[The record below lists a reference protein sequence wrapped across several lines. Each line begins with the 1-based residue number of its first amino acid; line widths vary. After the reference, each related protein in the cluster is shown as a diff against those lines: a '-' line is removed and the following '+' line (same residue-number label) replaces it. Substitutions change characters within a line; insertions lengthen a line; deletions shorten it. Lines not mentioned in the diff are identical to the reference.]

1 MKITAV
7 SSFPVVM
14 ILMTVEKVVVSG
26 RESHATDADGF
37 DVYLPCKIVK
47 KVANGDVLHVLCIPD
62 EGLRIAR
69 KVLLVSIQKCNSGI
83 VVPLFKVKGELW
95 TELYRSFAF
104 LR

>member
-14 ILMTVEKVVVSG
+14 IHMSVEKVVVSG
-26 RESHATDADGF
+26 RESHVADSDGF
-37 DVYLPCKIVK
+37 SVYLPSKIVK
-47 KVANGDVLHVLCIPD
+47 EVVKGDVLHVLCIPN
-62 EGLRIAR
+62 EGLRSAR

-83 VVPLFKVKGELW
+83 VVPLFKVRGELW